1 MPMPMPMPP
10 ADPVAFADVRLH
22 LIGGVRDA
30 GDEGRLAALRAL
42 AASPELALPAGS
54 VDFRPNIPLA
64 DLRAALGSATAGLHS
79 MWNEHFGIGV
89 VEMMAAGVITVAH
102 DSGGPRCDI
111 VRPFHGAATGFLAG
125 DEAAY
130 ADALEVIF
138 RATSASPATTKA
150 RCSSPAVAAAA
161 SRFDPVALTAAARAS
176 TGRFSDEEF
185 ALGFLAVALAP
196 VQDGLEDAAARAASD
211 KRD

>member
-1 MPMPMPMPP
+1 M
-10 ADPVAFADVRLH
+10 
-22 LIGGVRDA
+22 RDA

-42 AASPELALPAGS
+42 AASPELGLPAGC
-54 VDFRPNIPLA
+54 VDFRANIPLA
-64 DLRAALGSATAGLHS
+64 DLRAALGAATAGLHS

-89 VEMMAAGVITVAH
+89 VEMMAAGVLTIAH

-138 RATSASPATTKA
+138 RATGPGTKTNA
-150 RCSSPAVAAAA
+150 HVRCSSPAVAAALA
-161 SRFDPVALTAAARAS
+161 RFDPVAMAAAARAS
-176 TGRFSDEEF
+176 TSRFSDEEF

-196 VQDGLEDAAARAASD
+196 VQDGLEDAAARAAAD